1 MVDVNRALGH
11 SEGRRTQASRRAAT
25 RAALLDAARQLFAE
39 RGFAGAGREEIVA
52 RAGVTR
58 GALYHHFASKEA
70 LFQAVYEQVEDEL
83 TAEVAAAALA
93 VGDDAMA
100 QLRAGSLAFLDAAA
114 RPDVR
119 RIVLLDAPSVLPVEV
134 RRQLSERY
142 GLGLV
147 RESLRTVMAS
157 GDIATQP
164 LEPLA
169 HVVLAALHEAAT
181 LVADGVDRDEVGVVV
196 ETLLDRL

>member
-25 RAALLDAARQLFAE
+25 RAALLDAARELFAE

-157 GDIATQP
+157 GEIARQP

-169 HVVLAALHEAAT
+169 HVLLAALHEAAT
-181 LVADGVDRDEVGVVV
+181 LVADGADRAEVGEVV
-196 ETLLDRL
+196 EALLDRL